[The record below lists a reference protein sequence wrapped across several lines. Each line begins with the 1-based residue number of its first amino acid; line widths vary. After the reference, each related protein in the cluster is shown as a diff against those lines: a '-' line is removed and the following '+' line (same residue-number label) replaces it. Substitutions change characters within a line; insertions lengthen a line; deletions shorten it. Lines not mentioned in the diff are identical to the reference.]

1 MLTILAVSDGTAN
14 TVERLVRS
22 TLTQF
27 SNTSVRVVRKT
38 HIRTAEQVR
47 SVVHQAVAQGA
58 VIVHTLVSTEMRRLM
73 HSEAHARGVDATD
86 VMGPLLDRLATRL
99 QLAPQEV
106 PGLFEQLVEA
116 QTRQIDVVE
125 FAFHH
130 DDGQNSDDLARS
142 EVVLVGPSRTMKT
155 PTMLY
160 LAYRGWF
167 TANVPLVAGVELPAG
182 LTAVPPE
189 RVFCLMVSPAR
200 LLELRKVRAH
210 SEAIPTEF
218 YATQEQ
224 VHKDL
229 LLAERLCAIHGW
241 RRTDVTTKSAEE
253 VGQEIIALLAGKEA
267 R

>member
-22 TLTQF
+22 ALTQF
-27 SNTSVRVVRKT
+27 RNTSVRVVRKV

-47 SVVHQAVAQGA
+47 SVVHEAAAQRA
-58 VIVHTLVSTEMRRLM
+58 VIVHTLVSNEMRRLM
-73 HSEAHARGVDATD
+73 HTEAHTYGVDATD

-99 QLAPQEV
+99 RLAPQEV

-116 QTRQIDVVE
+116 RTRQIDVVE

-130 DDGQNSDDLARS
+130 DDGQNSGDLSRAQ
-142 EVVLVGPSRTMKT
+142 VVLVGPSRTMKT

-167 TANVPLVAGVELPAG
+167 AANVPLVAGVELPAG
-182 LTAVPPE
+182 LVAVPPE
-189 RVFCLMVSPAR
+189 RVVCLMVSPTR

-210 SEAIPTEF
+210 SEAIPAEF

-224 VHKDL
+224 VRTDL
-229 LLAERLCAIHGW
+229 LLAERLCATHGW
-241 RRTDVTTKSAEE
+241 RRIDVTTKSAEE
-253 VGQEIIALLAGKEA
+253 VGQEIIALLAGQGP